1 MIRKYKAFTLVEML
15 IVMGVLIVLISIG
28 VMVGRYAIQKSQDIK
43 HKDAAKV
50 LYTALVKY
58 KNING
63 AYPAL
68 GTCDGCIEREFFAYA
83 LGYNGT
89 PDDYVLKE
97 YVNDGS
103 TFDGGIDTTYYY
115 TVDSVDQR
123 FVIVC
128 VSLGG
133 IDDEGE
139 RGFYCI
145 GDGIGMLPEISPVTD
160 TNIGAQSTGDPLSTT
175 VKSMDNS
182 DWHRE
187 DGFSLNN

>member
-1 MIRKYKAFTLVEML
+1 MVKRYKAFTLVEML

-43 HKDAAKV
+43 HIDAAKV
-50 LYTALVKY
+50 LYTSLLKY

-68 GTCDGCIEREFFAYA
+68 GTCNGCIEKEFFAYA
-83 LGYNGT
+83 LGYNGS
-89 PDDYVLKE
+89 PDNYVLKE

-103 TFDGGIDTTYYY
+103 TFEGGTDATFYY

-123 FVIVC
+123 FVVVC

-133 IDDEGE
+133 IDDESE
-139 RGFYCI
+139 RGFYCT
-145 GDGIGMLPEISPVTD
+145 GDGIGVLPEVGPITD
-160 TNIGAQSTGDPLSTT
+160 TEIGAQSKGDPLATI

-182 DWHRE
+182 DWHNE
-187 DGFSLNN
+187 EGFSLND

>member
-1 MIRKYKAFTLVEML
+1 MTRKYKAFTLVEML

-43 HKDAAKV
+43 HRDAANI
-50 LYTALVKY
+50 LYTSLVKY

-68 GTCDGCIEREFFAYA
+68 GTCNGCIEREFFAYA

-89 PDDYVLKE
+89 PDNYILKE

-103 TFDGGIDTTYYY
+103 LFDGGTDTTYYY
-115 TVDSVDQR
+115 AVDSIDQR
-123 FVIVC
+123 FVVVC

-133 IDDEGE
+133 IDDENE
-139 RGFYCI
+139 RGFYCT
-145 GDGIGMLPEISPVTD
+145 GDGIGVLPEISPITD
-160 TNIGAQSTGDPLSTT
+160 TDIGSQATGDPLATI

-182 DWHRE
+182 DWHSG

>member
-1 MIRKYKAFTLVEML
+1 MTKRYKAFTLVEML

-28 VMVGRYAIQKSQDIK
+28 VMVGRFAIQKSQDIK
-43 HKDAAKV
+43 HKDAAKI

-58 KNING
+58 KYING
-63 AYPAL
+63 AYP
-68 GTCDGCIEREFFAYA
+68 GIGSCNGCIEREFFAYA

-89 PDDYVLKE
+89 PDHYVLKE
-97 YVNDGS
+97 YVNDGEI
-103 TFDGGIDTTYYY
+103 FDGGTDATFYYA
-115 TVDSVDQR
+115 VDSIDQR
-123 FVIVC
+123 FVVVC

-133 IDDEGE
+133 IDDENE
-139 RGFYCI
+139 RGFFCT

-160 TNIGAQSTGDPLSTT
+160 TEIGAQSTGDPLSTI

-182 DWHRE
+182 DWRPE